1 MDSAMPAEIAVPV
14 PGLWE
19 RYQMA
24 MDKLTDRLNRITGAL
39 TNLSVP
45 YALVGGQAV
54 IFWVSTKDP
63 AAVRTTRDVDILIDR
78 ADLPKAKS
86 AALAAGLEYV
96 EVVDVGMFVE
106 PSDPNPRHG
115 VHLVWAS
122 EKVKADDALPTPAI
136 DERQELEP
144 GKSVVT
150 LAGLVRM
157 KLTANRDKDRV
168 HLRDM
173 IEVGLIERSMLTGL
187 PAELAARLDLL
198 LSDAGR

>member
-1 MDSAMPAEIAVPV
+1 
-14 PGLWE
+14 
-19 RYQMA
+19 
-24 MDKLTDRLNRITGAL
+24 
-39 TNLSVP
+39 
-45 YALVGGQAV
+45 
-54 IFWVSTKDP
+54 
-63 AAVRTTRDVDILIDR
+63 
-78 ADLPKAKS
+78 
-86 AALAAGLEYV
+86 
-96 EVVDVGMFVE
+96 
-106 PSDPNPRHG
+106 
-115 VHLVWAS
+115 VWAS

-173 IEVGLIERSMLTGL
+173 IDVGLIERSMLTGL

>member
-1 MDSAMPAEIAVPV
+1 MSTDIAVPT

-24 MDKLTDRLNRITGAL
+24 MDKLTDRLNRITAAL
-39 TNLSVP
+39 TGMNVP

-78 ADLPKAKS
+78 ADLAKAKS

-106 PSDPNPRHG
+106 PSDPNPKHG
-115 VHLVWAS
+115 VNLVWAG
-122 EKVKADDALPTPAI
+122 EKVKADDPLPTPTIA
-136 DERQELEP
+136 ERQELEP

-173 IEVGLIERSMLTGL
+173 IDVGLIDRSMLAGL
-187 PAELAARLDLL
+187 PDELAARLDALL
-198 LSDAGR
+198 ADAGR